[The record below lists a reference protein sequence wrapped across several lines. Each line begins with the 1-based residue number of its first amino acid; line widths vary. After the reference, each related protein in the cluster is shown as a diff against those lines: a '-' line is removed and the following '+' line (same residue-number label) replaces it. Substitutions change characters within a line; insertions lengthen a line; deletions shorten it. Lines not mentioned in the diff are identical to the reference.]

1 MSPHRTGLRLYGY
14 GMTIP
19 ANSNGPTGRL
29 RPTAFKRGQSGNPHG
44 RRPGTRNRR
53 TIEARE
59 VAQRLVDD
67 PDYRDEL
74 LQRMID
80 GTAGAMEPLLWY
92 YAKGKPVEDSEQ
104 QSHQF
109 SGVSNSQ
116 LRAVILNVIKI
127 L

>member
-1 MSPHRTGLRLYGY
+1 MA
-14 GMTIP
+14 IP
-19 ANSNGPTGRL
+19 ANINGPTGRT
-29 RPTAFKRGQSGNPHG
+29 RPTAFKRGQSGNPYG

-92 YAKGKPVEDSEQ
+92 YAKGRPLERQREAGGVLEDLSNEALKARATAALATVPASRTVP
-104 QSHQF
+104 QS
-109 SGVSNSQ
+109 
-116 LRAVILNVIKI
+116 
-127 L
+127 

>member
-1 MSPHRTGLRLYGY
+1 MA
-14 GMTIP
+14 IP
-19 ANSNGPTGRL
+19 ANINGPTGKP
-29 RPTAFKRGQSGNPHG
+29 RPTAFKRGQSGNPYG

-53 TIEARE
+53 TVEARQ

-92 YAKGKPVEDSEQ
+92 YAKGRPLDREPGPGHS
-104 QSHQF
+104 F
-109 SGVSNSQ
+109 TGLSNGELKDRIAS
-116 LRAVILNVIKI
+116 LLA
-127 L
+127 